1 MSKSQIRQQSEAG
14 SWLHVQTTVSTL
26 EDAQRLSRGLVEA
39 RLAAC
44 VQIQPGVESTYR
56 WQGKIE
62 QEPECVLVIKSHAS
76 LWESLVQWL
85 HDHHAYDCPQ
95 IIALPL
101 THVSP
106 AFEAWLVEQLF
117 DLKSTDPSPS
127 EG

>member
-1 MSKSQIRQQSEAG
+1 MSKSQVRQGSEAG

-26 EDAQRLSRGLVEA
+26 EDAQRLSQGLVET

-44 VQIQPGVESTYR
+44 VQIQPGLESVYW

-62 QEPECVLVIKSHAS
+62 RESEYLVVIKSHAS

-85 HDHHAYDCPQ
+85 NDHHSYDCPQ
-95 IIALPL
+95 IIAVPL
-101 THVSP
+101 THVAP
-106 AFEAWLVEQLF
+106 AFEAWLTEQLL
-117 DLKSTDPSPS
+117 DLHGTESSPP